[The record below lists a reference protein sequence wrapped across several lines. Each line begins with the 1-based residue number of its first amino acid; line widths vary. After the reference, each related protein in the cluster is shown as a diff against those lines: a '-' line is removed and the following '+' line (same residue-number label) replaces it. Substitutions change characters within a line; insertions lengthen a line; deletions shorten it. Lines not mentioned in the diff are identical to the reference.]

1 MVNYRKLRNDSLVRE
16 YKGGGAAFFQD
27 LFASFMEGEGG
38 TEALNG
44 LGESISDW
52 GADVYNKNIDP
63 ATLAFGGNQE
73 ALNGGQKFGQFLQNT
88 GSFISGIGK
97 NETEG
102 ALSQAGQNSASIA
115 NKMIDMLDTAG
126 GRLVTN
132 LTTAKTQDENKTWKD
147 TTKEILGGLASGG
160 SQYTA
165 IGTAANKVLDHVED
179 KLMGDKNF
187 NQNSELIDNSVRTA
201 SKALMKAGPWG
212 LLAAGV
218 LESANFIDKAVGKTV
233 QGFDVGEIGP
243 GFNGIETSQSST
255 SWRGTQSKRMKREL
269 ARRAE
274 SVNMALTANEIT
286 EEEEFQMTARL
297 NSRDNVLNAN
307 RMALAGGLN
316 TQSLGG

>member
-1 MVNYRKLRNDSLVRE
+1 
-16 YKGGGAAFFQD
+16 
-27 LFASFMEGEGG
+27 
-38 TEALNG
+38 
-44 LGESISDW
+44 
-52 GADVYNKNIDP
+52 
-63 ATLAFGGNQE
+63 
-73 ALNGGQKFGQFLQNT
+73 
-88 GSFISGIGK
+88 
-97 NETEG
+97 
-102 ALSQAGQNSASIA
+102 
-115 NKMIDMLDTAG
+115 MIDMLDTAG